1 MGKKGL
7 NIYHRKD
14 GRWEGRY
21 RDGFRENGKAKY
33 HSVYAATYASVRA
46 KLLKIHTSDERPSA
60 VCAVTV
66 KQIFT
71 EWLDVKKLTVKES
84 TIANYIFKANKHMLT
99 DFGKLKFNE
108 LSVSLVCKFV
118 QNKLNDGLSA
128 KYVADMIVML
138 KSMAKY
144 ASKTYN
150 CKNPICDVE
159 LPKIEK
165 SELKLYSKEQQNRL
179 KSALLCNIN
188 PTKLGILLCLYTGIR
203 VGELCALKWNDINFR
218 ERTISISKTCQR
230 IRINGDTATKLTITS
245 PKSRS
250 SVRIIPIPEFI
261 MKLLKAFAP
270 SDKNV
275 YLLSCSDKITEPR
288 TMQYRFHSIL
298 RKAELPSINF
308 HSLRH
313 IFATSCIE
321 IGFDVKTLSEILG
334 HGTVEITLN
343 RYVHSSMDRK
353 RECMDRLCLNVV

>member
-21 RDGFRENGKAKY
+21 KDGFNENGKAKY
-33 HSVYAATYASVRA
+33 HSVYAATYSAVKE
-46 KLLKIHTSDERPSA
+46 KLLRVNTSTEQPSS

-71 EWLDVKKLTVKES
+71 EWLNVKKLTVKES
-84 TIANYIFKANKHMLT
+84 TIANYIFKANKHLLT
-99 DFGKLKFNE
+99 YFGKIKFSK
-108 LSVSLVCKFV
+108 LSVSLVCKFI
-118 QNKLNDGLSA
+118 QDKLDDGLSA
-128 KYVADMIVML
+128 KYVSDMIVIL

-150 CKNPICDVE
+150 CKNPICNAE
-159 LPKIEK
+159 LPKTEK
-165 SELKLYSKEQQNRL
+165 SELNLYSKEQQSRL
-179 KSALLCNIN
+179 KSTLLRNMN
-188 PTKLGILLCLYTGIR
+188 LTKLGILLCLYTGIR
-203 VGELCALKWNDINFR
+203 IGELCALKWSDINLY

-250 SVRIIPIPEFI
+250 SVRSIPMPEFI
-261 MKLLKAFAP
+261 IKLLKAFVP
-270 SDKNV
+270 SDKNA
-275 YLLSCSDKITEPR
+275 YFLSCSDKLTEPR
-288 TMQYRFHSIL
+288 TVQYRFHSIL

-343 RYVHSSMDRK
+343 RYVHSSMERK
-353 RECMDRLCLNVV
+353 RECMERLCLNTV